1 MIEASDTRE
10 VVLDLETTGFD
21 FKGKDRIIEIGVVE
35 LVNNEATGKEFRR
48 LVKPGSMRIPREIT
62 QLTGITN
69 EDVKDEKKFKHP
81 SVMSELLEFIG
92 DSNIIAHNASF
103 DRNFLNAA
111 LSRAGA
117 QELPEERWIDT
128 LRLAKEKLNLRYN
141 KLDDLCDHFGIS
153 GESRE
158 KHHGALI
165 DARLTADV
173 YIELMGSTAPNKRK
187 NKEKKPKIL
196 INPMIKDS
204 DTREV
209 ALGLQTTGCD
219 FTGRDRIIEI
229 GIVEL
234 VNNKAIGEKFRRLV
248 NPENIRIPAHITQLT
263 GLTDKDVD
271 DERKFEHPS
280 VMSELLE
287 FIGDS
292 NIIAHTS
299 FYRNFLNAAL
309 SRAGTQ
315 ELPKER
321 WIDTRR
327 LAEEKLNLRS
337 NTRDA
342 LSEHFGISRKSREK
356 HHGALIDARLTAD
369 VYIELMGSTAP
380 NKRQNKERKPKM
392 SKDQKMKLV
401 VVESPAKA
409 KTINKYL
416 GDSYKVLAS
425 YGHIRDLPSKEGVV
439 DPGKDF
445 KMDWGISSDARRHIK
460 EISDAAKQSEKLI
473 LATDPDREGEAISW
487 HIHEI
492 LKNNRTLKND
502 CVVERVVFNAITKS
516 AVTKAMD
523 EPRQINQGLVD
534 AYLARRAL
542 DYLVGFTLSPVL
554 WRKLPGSRSAGRVQS
569 VALRVVCEREHEI
582 EVFIP
587 QEYWQV
593 QANLRA
599 PCGTN
604 FEAKLYA
611 LDGKV
616 LKKFTLDNKETADS
630 ALEAV
635 KAGGYSVQNVESKP
649 FKRRPAPPFITST
662 LQQEAS
668 RKLGFNA
675 KRTMKAAQ
683 LLYEDGKITY
693 MRTDGVSMAEEAYK
707 SVRQQIESN
716 YGKNYL
722 PETTIRYTS
731 KQKNAQEAHEA
742 IRPTSFRLDPKEL
755 GVKDKDAFILY
766 GLIWKRAVAS
776 QMLPALYERTTA
788 DIVSRDERAVLRA
801 TGQVLI
807 FDGFTRVYTE
817 GRDKDESSEED
828 NDQDRKLPKL
838 NVGDS
843 TDLVDADNSQHHTK
857 PPPRYT
863 EASLVKKLEELG
875 IGRPSTYAETMS
887 KLVDR
892 EYVRNEEKQ
901 LRPENKGRVVT
912 AFLENFFR
920 QYVEYDFTAN
930 LEDKLDT
937 ISDGKLNW
945 KSFLKGFW
953 DDFKTIVDASMELRM
968 TDVINRLDKD
978 LSDHFFPTHDQDGN
992 PTENPRKCPKCGSGR
1007 LGLKLSKNGGFF
1019 GCSKYPE
1026 CTYTRNMTPVSGDG
1040 SVLDENRCLGQHP
1053 EAKQEV
1059 FIKTGRYG
1067 PYVEMKV
1074 PNAEKPKRM
1083 NIPKE
1088 WGLDTL
1094 SLEQAVNLLGLPKI
1108 IGEHPDDKEPIKAS
1122 LGRYGPYVQHQKT
1135 FANLESVNDL
1145 FEIGLNRA
1153 VSLIA
1158 DKRSN
1163 QFTRGQRNVEVLND
1177 LGPHPETKEPLQ
1189 VLNGRYGP
1197 YVKSGKINASLP
1209 KDMEPGDVSVD
1220 FAVDLIAK
1228 RAANPVKRGRGKTA
1242 RRSTTRQTS
1251 KK

>member
-1 MIEASDTRE
+1 MIKDSGTRE
-10 VVLDLETTGFD
+10 VVLDLETTGFG
-21 FKGKDRIIEIGVVE
+21 FKDRDRIIEIGVVE
-35 LVNNEATGKEFRR
+35 LVNNEDTGKEFRR
-48 LVKPGSMRIPREIT
+48 LVNPGNIRISAEIT
-62 QLTGITN
+62 ELTGIAN
-69 EDVKDEKKFKHP
+69 EDVEDEKTFEHP

-111 LSRAGA
+111 LSRAGT
-117 QELPEERWIDT
+117 QEIPKERWIDT
-128 LRLAKEKLNLRYN
+128 LRLAKEKLNLRS
-141 KLDDLCDHFGIS
+141 KTLDDLCDHFGICRK
-153 GESRE
+153 SRE
-158 KHHGALI
+158 NHHGALI
-165 DARLTADV
+165 DARLTAKV
-173 YIELMGSTAPNKRK
+173 YMRLM
-187 NKEKKPKIL
+187 
-196 INPMIKDS
+196 NP
-204 DTREV
+204 T
-209 ALGLQTTGCD
+209 
-219 FTGRDRIIEI
+219 
-229 GIVEL
+229 
-234 VNNKAIGEKFRRLV
+234 
-248 NPENIRIPAHITQLT
+248 
-263 GLTDKDVD
+263 
-271 DERKFEHPS
+271 
-280 VMSELLE
+280 
-287 FIGDS
+287 
-292 NIIAHTS
+292 
-299 FYRNFLNAAL
+299 
-309 SRAGTQ
+309 
-315 ELPKER
+315 
-321 WIDTRR
+321 
-327 LAEEKLNLRS
+327 
-337 NTRDA
+337 
-342 LSEHFGISRKSREK
+342 
-356 HHGALIDARLTAD
+356 
-369 VYIELMGSTAP
+369 
-380 NKRQNKERKPKM
+380 
-392 SKDQKMKLV
+392 MKLV
-401 VVESPAKA
+401 IVESPAKA
-409 KTINKYL
+409 KTINNYL

-439 DPGKDF
+439 DPDKDF
-445 KMDWGISSDARRHIK
+445 KMDWGITSDARRHIN
-460 EISDAAKQSEKLI
+460 EISKATEQADKLI

-487 HIHEI
+487 HIYEI
-492 LKNNRTLKND
+492 LKKNRTLKKD

-523 EPRQINQGLVD
+523 EPREINEGLVD

-611 LDGKV
+611 LDGKA

-635 KAGGYSVQNVESKP
+635 KIGGYSVQNVESKP

-722 PETTIRYTS
+722 PENTIRYKS

-742 IRPTSFRLDPKEL
+742 IRPTSFRLHPKEL
-755 GVKDKDAFILY
+755 SIKDKDAFILY
-766 GLIWKRAVAS
+766 GLIWNRAVAS
-776 QMLPALYERTTA
+776 QMLPAIYERTTA
-788 DIVSRDERAVLRA
+788 DMISQDERAVLRA

-817 GRDKDESSEED
+817 GKDKDESSDEKD
-828 NDQDRKLPKL
+828 DQDRKLPKL

-968 TDVINRLDKD
+968 TDVINRLDAD
-978 LSDHFFPTHDQDGN
+978 LSDHFFPTHDPDGN
-992 PTENPRKCPKCGSGR
+992 SLENPRKCPKCGKGR

-1019 GCSKYPE
+1019 GCSDYPH

-1040 SVLDENRCLGQHP
+1040 SVLEENRSLGHHP
-1053 EAKQEV
+1053 ESKQEV
-1059 FIKTGRYG
+1059 FLKTGRYG
-1067 PYVEMKV
+1067 PYVEMKI
-1074 PNAEKPKRM
+1074 PDEEKPKRM
-1083 NIPKE
+1083 NVPKE

-1094 SLEQAVNLLGLPKI
+1094 SLDQAVNLLGLPKI
-1108 IGEHPDDKEPIKAS
+1108 IGEHPEDKEPIKAS
-1122 LGRYGPYVQHQKT
+1122 LGRFGPYVQHQKT

-1177 LGPHPETKEPLQ
+1177 LGLHPETKEPLQ

-1220 FAVDLIAK
+1220 FAVELIKK

-1242 RRSTTRQTS
+1242 RRTTSRRSS